1 MQKLDSPAEG
11 KNLKVGMDRMR
22 LGHLGVLVCAK
33 EFVQRFRGKAFQ
45 SAVSEK

>member
-1 MQKLDSPAEG
+1 MQKFDSAADG
-11 KNLKVGMDRMR
+11 KNLKARMDRMR
-22 LGHLGVLVCAK
+22 VGHLGVLVRAR